1 MGDFSGHSQREPLE
15 TVTRLIDR
23 PLLAV
28 DLDDLDAVLA
38 RLTPHIQLSLDGS
51 LGAPVRID
59 FHTLDDFHPDA
70 LYQRLPLFQTLRQ
83 TRARL
88 LDPATFAQ
96 AAVELSMAPAISN
109 HPRRDQDKLQVQE
122 DNAAL
127 IERLLGRR
135 PLSQPQDRP
144 DRVAGLDVNQFIRT
158 LVQPHIVPAPD
169 DQREQLLACVDLAIS
184 EQMRRVLHHP
194 AFQALEA
201 AWRGVYWLITAL
213 QTGEAWQ
220 LYLLDVTRQE
230 LLADLR
236 AAGSDLQSSELY
248 RLFIDKEKN
257 IPGGQPWALLI
268 GDYSF
273 GPDPQDLALLTF
285 LGALGAQAGGP
296 FLAAAR
302 CEILGCRSLAE
313 TPDPAAWQPLDQETE
328 QRWQTLRASP
338 VAPWLGLALPRLL
351 LRLPYGK
358 QTDPIERFA
367 FEEMASGRD
376 HEAFLWGNPAFGC
389 ALLLS
394 QVFLDSGWS
403 EPLDAYRD
411 LLDLPAYA
419 YQEGGEA
426 KLQPCAEVWLGE
438 RAAQVIL
445 NRGVMPL
452 LSHRHRNA
460 VRLLRWQS
468 LADPSA
474 ALAGP
479 WG

>member
-1 MGDFSGHSQREPLE
+1 
-15 TVTRLIDR
+15 
-23 PLLAV
+23 
-28 DLDDLDAVLA
+28 
-38 RLTPHIQLSLDGS
+38 
-51 LGAPVRID
+51 
-59 FHTLDDFHPDA
+59 
-70 LYQRLPLFQTLRQ
+70 
-83 TRARL
+83 
-88 LDPATFAQ
+88 
-96 AAVELSMAPAISN
+96 
-109 HPRRDQDKLQVQE
+109 
-122 DNAAL
+122 
-127 IERLLGRR
+127 
-135 PLSQPQDRP
+135 
-144 DRVAGLDVNQFIRT
+144 
-158 LVQPHIVPAPD
+158 
-169 DQREQLLACVDLAIS
+169 
-184 EQMRRVLHHP
+184 
-194 AFQALEA
+194 
-201 AWRGVYWLITAL
+201 
-213 QTGEAWQ
+213 
-220 LYLLDVTRQE
+220 
-230 LLADLR
+230 
-236 AAGSDLQSSELY
+236 
-248 RLFIDKEKN
+248 
-257 IPGGQPWALLI
+257 
-268 GDYSF
+268 
-273 GPDPQDLALLTF
+273 
-285 LGALGAQAGGP
+285 
-296 FLAAAR
+296 
-302 CEILGCRSLAE
+302 
-313 TPDPAAWQPLDQETE
+313 
-328 QRWQTLRASP
+328 
-338 VAPWLGLALPRLL
+338 LL

-358 QTDPIERFA
+358 QTDPIEGFA